1 MLLVEVADGRQ
12 DAEREAVPRRKDRT
26 MSRRTPN
33 PSRPVSI
40 ATRLENVI
48 DRHSVRV
55 GAWLLR
61 RTRGRI
67 VRLWRRRA
75 LVLTTRGRRTGLP
88 RTVVVQYFPDG
99 DAMVVVA
106 ANSGMPT
113 HPAWY
118 LNLIAD
124 PRATV
129 EVEGRTVP
137 VRAVPMA
144 PDDAAAWW
152 PRVLATAP
160 DYARYAER
168 TDRRLPLLR
177 LVPDPTSAG

>member
-1 MLLVEVADGRQ
+1 
-12 DAEREAVPRRKDRT
+12 
-26 MSRRTPN
+26 MSRRSSKASP
-33 PSRPVSI
+33 RVGF
-40 ATRLENVI
+40 ATRLENTV
-48 DRHSVRV
+48 DRHSVV
-55 GAWLLR
+55 LGAWLLR

-75 LVLTTRGRRTGLP
+75 LVLTTRGRRSGSP

-99 DAMVVVA
+99 DDMVVVA

-118 LNLIAD
+118 LNLTAD

-137 VRAVPMA
+137 VRAVPMS
-144 PDDAAAWW
+144 PDEAAAWW
-152 PRVLATAP
+152 PRVLETAP

-168 TDRRLPLLR
+168 TDRRIPLVR
-177 LVPDPTSAG
+177 LVPVDEPTASG

>member
-1 MLLVEVADGRQ
+1 VST
-12 DAEREAVPRRKDRT
+12 VPTLGPPSPARARSARRWRLDR
-26 MSRRTPN
+26 
-33 PSRPVSI
+33 VGLG
-40 ATRLENVI
+40 TRLEHLV
-48 DRHSVRV
+48 DRHSVRP

-75 LVLTTRGRRTGLP
+75 LVLTTRGRHTGRP

-99 DAMVVVA
+99 AGMVVVA

-118 LNLIAD
+118 LNLLAD
-124 PRATV
+124 PRAVV

-137 VRAVPMA
+137 VRAVPMTR
-144 PDDAAAWW
+144 DEAAAWW
-152 PRVLATAP
+152 PHVLEVAP
-160 DYARYAER
+160 DYARYPRR
-168 TDRRLPLLR
+168 TDRPIPLVR
-177 LVPDPTSAG
+177 LVPAEDETRDPTPTS

>member
-1 MLLVEVADGRQ
+1 MTGRPTSTS
-12 DAEREAVPRRKDRT
+12 PRA
-26 MSRRTPN
+26 SF
-33 PSRPVSI
+33 

-48 DRHSVRV
+48 DRHSVRW

-67 VRLWRRRA
+67 TSLWHRRA
-75 LVLTTRGRRTGLP
+75 LVLTTRGRRSGLP

-99 DAMVVVA
+99 RDMVVVA

-118 LNLIAD
+118 LNLTDD

-129 EVEGRTVP
+129 DVEGRTMP
-137 VRAVPMA
+137 VRAVLMTR
-144 PDDAAAWW
+144 DEAAAWW

-160 DYARYAER
+160 DYARYAKR
-168 TDRRLPLLR
+168 TDRPLPLLR
-177 LVPDPTSAG
+177 LVPVDDTPAE

>member
-1 MLLVEVADGRQ
+1 MLI
-12 DAEREAVPRRKDRT
+12 
-26 MSRRTPN
+26 
-33 PSRPVSI
+33 PSRASRPRS
-40 ATRLENVI
+40 APARRTRLENFV

-75 LVLTTRGRRTGLP
+75 LVLTTTGRRTGMP

-99 DAMVVVA
+99 RDFVVVA

-118 LNLIAD
+118 LNLTAHPEARVEVD
-124 PRATV
+124 GRRLAVRAT
-129 EVEGRTVP
+129 EMHPEE
-137 VRAVPMA
+137 
-144 PDDAAAWW
+144 AADWW
-152 PRVLATAP
+152 PCVLATAP
-160 DYARYAER
+160 DYARYPQR
-168 TDRRLPLLR
+168 TGRRIPLLR
-177 LVPDPTSAG
+177 LIPVDDATSES